1 MQTTT
6 AITTTATRTDLAPPA
21 PCQQPQGPANYE
33 FPLDPMSTPPA
44 PTAVFTPDPAPP
56 PAAPAAAPRLG
67 GGFLETLLR
76 GLGAFVARCIY
87 RVTTRGLENLP
98 RTGGA
103 LLLPNHVTWIDAIV
117 LQLACPRR
125 LRYLIYEPIYNRPLL
140 KPFLKLLGCIPIM
153 PGRAKGALTL
163 AANALR
169 AGEVICIYPEGELT
183 RTGTLL
189 RLKKGYLHLAR
200 EADVPV
206 VPVALDQLWGS
217 IFSYEGGRYFSKLP
231 RRVPYPVTVAFGEPL
246 TPEQADTATVRERM
260 LALGADCYA
269 DRPALRGNLAV
280 ACLRGL
286 KRGQGKVAVIDGNDG
301 SQLTRGTLL
310 AAAITLARHLQ
321 TGITKDEPRIGVVL
335 PPGKG
340 AMLANLAVTLAGK
353 VPVNMNFTAG
363 RASLESAL
371 RQADI
376 KTVLS
381 ARLVQKK
388 LENFPWDRV
397 ERTMNLEEIMPP
409 LKPKVVRWRIAVAL
423 LPWWALTKILGVGKH
438 RNHDEAVLLFTSG
451 TGGDPKGVVLSHRN
465 VLANVSQFRL
475 MVNFYPD
482 DAFMASLPFF
492 HSFGCTVT
500 LWFPLIEGVKIVTY
514 PSPLDVAKNAELIQK
529 HRCTI
534 HLATPTF
541 LRSYLRKATREQ
553 LATLRLVIVGAEKLS
568 VSTAEAFQ
576 EKFGH
581 AAMEGYGLTEMAPV
595 VAANLPDVP
604 IGKKLPDG
612 GRAFQPGRRLGSVG
626 KVAPGIAVR
635 VTDPDDDQKPRS
647 LHETGMLWY
656 RGPNVF
662 EGYFGQPELTAKVRT
677 SDGWFRSGDLGRMDE
692 DGFLFIEGRVSR
704 FSKIAGEMVPHEAV
718 EAKIQ
723 EALGVGADGERAVV
737 VVGVP
742 DESKG
747 EALVLL
753 SAVDVDL
760 PALRQKLA
768 ADGVPNLWVPRTVR
782 RVETLPM
789 LGSGK
794 LDLGGCRKLALEE
807 ASAG

>member
-1 MQTTT
+1 MH
-6 AITTTATRTDLAPPA
+6 
-21 PCQQPQGPANYE
+21 
-33 FPLDPMSTPPA
+33 TPPDPNA
-44 PTAVFTPDPAPP
+44 P
-56 PAAPAAAPRLG
+56 APRLG

-76 GLGAFVARCIY
+76 GVGAFLARCVY
-87 RVTTRGLENLP
+87 RVRPLGLENLP

-103 LLLPNHVTWIDAIV
+103 LILPNHVTWVDAIV

-140 KPFLKLLGCIPIM
+140 KPFLKMLGCIPIM
-153 PGRAKGALTL
+153 PGRSKGALAL
-163 AANALR
+163 ATAALQ

-200 EADVPV
+200 AANVPV
-206 VPVALDQLWGS
+206 VPVCLDQLWGS

-231 RRVPYPVTVAFGEPL
+231 RRWPYPVTVAFGAAL
-246 TPEQADTATVRERM
+246 TPEQADPATVRERM
-260 LALGADCYA
+260 LGLGADCYQQR
-269 DRPALRGNLAV
+269 DALRGNLAE

-286 KRGQGKVAVIDGNDG
+286 KHGQRKVAVIDGNDG

-310 AAAITLARHLQ
+310 AAGITLARFLQ
-321 TGITKDEPRIGVVL
+321 TGPTKDEPRIAIVL

-371 RQADI
+371 RQAGI

-388 LENFPWDRV
+388 LENFPWDKV
-397 ERTMNLEEIMPP
+397 ERTMNMDEIMPP

-423 LPWWALTKILGVGKH
+423 LPWWVLTGILGTSKRGD
-438 RNHDEAVLLFTSG
+438 HDEAVLLFTSG
-451 TGGDPKGVVLSHRN
+451 TGGNPKGVVLSHRN

-475 MVNFYPD
+475 MVNFYPG

-514 PSPLDVAKNAELIQK
+514 PSPLDVGKNAELIQK
-529 HRCTI
+529 HRCTV

-553 LATLRLVIVGAEKLS
+553 LATLRLVIVGAEKLTLN
-568 VSTAEAFQ
+568 TAEAFE

-581 AAMEGYGLTEMAPV
+581 PAMEGYGLTEMAPV
-595 VAANLPDVP
+595 VACNLPDVAA
-604 IGKKLPDG
+604 GLLPDG
-612 GRAFQPGRRLGSVG
+612 GRAYQPGRRLGSVG
-626 KVAPGIAVR
+626 KIAPGIAVR
-635 VTDPDDDQKPRS
+635 VTDPDDDNVPRS
-647 LHETGMLWY
+647 LHDTGMLWY

-662 EGYFGQPELTAKVRT
+662 EGYFGEPELTAKVKT
-677 SDGWFRSGDLGRMDE
+677 ADGWFRTGDLGRVDE

-742 DESKG
+742 DEAKG
-747 EALVLL
+747 EALVLI

-782 RVETLPM
+782 RVESLPM
-789 LGSGK
+789 LGTGK

-807 ASAG
+807 VA

>member
-1 MQTTT
+1 
-6 AITTTATRTDLAPPA
+6 
-21 PCQQPQGPANYE
+21 
-33 FPLDPMSTPPA
+33 MSTPPPPA
-44 PTAVFTPDPAPP
+44 SPDPA
-56 PAAPAAAPRLG
+56 APHLPAPRLG
-67 GGFLETLLR
+67 GGPLETLLR
-76 GLGAFVARCIY
+76 GFGALLARCVY
-87 RVTTRGLENLP
+87 RVKTRGLENLP

-140 KPFLKLLGCIPIM
+140 KPVLKLLGCIPIT
-153 PGRAKGALTL
+153 PGRAKGALAT
-163 AANALR
+163 AAAALR

-206 VPVALDQLWGS
+206 VPVCLDQLWGS

-231 RRVPYPVTVAFGEPL
+231 RRWPYPVTVAFGAAL
-246 TPEQADTATVRERM
+246 TPEQADPATVRERM
-260 LALGADCYA
+260 LGLGADCYA
-269 DRPALRGNLAV
+269 ERPALRGNLAE

-286 KRGQGKVAVIDGNDG
+286 KNGQRRVAVIDGNDG

-310 AAAITLARHLQ
+310 AAGITLARYLQ
-321 TGITKDEPRIGVVL
+321 TGPTKDEPRIAIVL

-363 RASLESAL
+363 RAALESAL
-371 RQADI
+371 RQAGI

-388 LENFPWDRV
+388 LENFPWELV
-397 ERTMNLEEIMPP
+397 ERTMNLEELMPP
-409 LKPKVVRWRIAVAL
+409 LKPRVVRWRLAVAL
-423 LPWWALTKILGVGKH
+423 LPWRVLTGILGTARRGD
-438 RNHDEAVLLFTSG
+438 HDEAVLLFTSG
-451 TGGDPKGVVLSHRN
+451 TGGNPKGVVLSHRN

-475 MVNFYPD
+475 MVNFFPD

-529 HRCTI
+529 HRCTV

-541 LRSYLRKATREQ
+541 LRSYIRKATREQ
-553 LATLRLVIVGAEKLS
+553 LATLRLVIVGAEKLTLG
-568 VSTAEAFQ
+568 TAQAFE

-581 AAMEGYGLTEMAPV
+581 PAMEGYGLTEMAPV
-595 VAANLPDVP
+595 VAVNLPDVTA
-604 IGKKLPDG
+604 GKLPDG
-612 GRAFQPGRRLGSVG
+612 GRAYQPGRRLGSVG
-626 KVAPGIAVR
+626 KIAPGIAVR
-635 VTDPDDDQKPRS
+635 VTDPDDDGQPRS

-662 EGYFGQPELTAKVRT
+662 EGYFGEPELTAKVKT
-677 SDGWFRSGDLGRMDE
+677 ADGWFRTGDLGRVDE

-718 EAKIQ
+718 EGKIQ
-723 EALGVGADGERAVV
+723 DALGVGADGERVVV

-753 SAVDVDL
+753 TAVDVDL

-782 RVETLPM
+782 RVGNLPM

-807 ASAG
+807 V

>member
-1 MQTTT
+1 
-6 AITTTATRTDLAPPA
+6 
-21 PCQQPQGPANYE
+21 
-33 FPLDPMSTPPA
+33 MSPPA
-44 PTAVFTPDPAPP
+44 PTAAVAPP
-56 PAAPAAAPRLG
+56 SPVSPSGPRLG
-67 GGFLETLLR
+67 GGFLETVLR
-76 GLGAFVARCIY
+76 GFGAILARCVY
-87 RVTTRGLENLP
+87 RVRPRGLEHLP

-125 LRYLIYEPIYNRPLL
+125 LRFLIYEPIYRRPLL
-140 KPFLKLLGCIPIM
+140 HPFLRLLGCIPIM
-153 PGRAKGALTL
+153 PGRAKGALAVAT
-163 AANALR
+163 AALR
-169 AGEVICIYPEGELT
+169 AGEVVCLYPEGELT

-200 EADVPV
+200 EAGAPV
-206 VPVALDQLWGS
+206 VPVWLDQLWGS

-231 RRVPYPVTVAFGEPL
+231 RRWPYPVTVAFGAPL
-246 TPEQADTATVRERM
+246 TAAAADPATLRERM
-260 LALGADCYA
+260 LGLGADCYEA
-269 DRPALRGNLAV
+269 RPALRGNLAE

-286 KRGQGKVAVIDGNDG
+286 KNGPRRVAVVDGNDG

-310 AAAITLARHLQ
+310 AAGITLARYLQ
-321 TGITKDEPRIGVVL
+321 TGPTRDEPRIAIVL

-353 VPVNMNFTAG
+353 VPVNLNFTAG

-371 RQADI
+371 RQANI
-376 KTVLS
+376 RTVLS

-388 LENFPWDRV
+388 LENFPWAAV
-397 ERTMNLEEIMPP
+397 ERTMNLEELLPP
-409 LKPKVVRWRIAVAL
+409 MKRAIALWRLAVAL
-423 LPWWALTKILGVGKH
+423 LPWRALTGILGTSRKSD
-438 RNHDEAVLLFTSG
+438 RDEAVLLFTSG

-514 PSPLDVAKNAELIQK
+514 PSPLDVGKNAELIQK

-541 LRSYLRKATREQ
+541 LRAYLRKATREQ

-568 VSTAEAFQ
+568 PGTAQAFE

-581 AAMEGYGLTEMAPV
+581 PAMEGYGLTEMAPV
-595 VAANLPDVP
+595 VACNLPDVTV
-604 IGKKLPDG
+604 GRLPDG
-612 GRAFQPGRRLGSVG
+612 GRAYQPGRRLGSVG

-635 VTDPDDDQKPRS
+635 VTDPDTDAPRA

-662 EGYFGQPELTAKVRT
+662 EGYFGEPELTARVRT
-677 SDGWFRSGDLGRMDE
+677 ADGWFRTGDLGRVDE

-723 EALGVGADGERAVV
+723 DALGLGADGERAVV
-737 VVGVP
+737 IVGVP

-753 SAVDVDL
+753 STVDVDL
-760 PALRQKLA
+760 PALRQRLA

-782 RVETLPM
+782 RVASLPM

-807 ASAG
+807 SAAAG

>member
-1 MQTTT
+1 
-6 AITTTATRTDLAPPA
+6 
-21 PCQQPQGPANYE
+21 
-33 FPLDPMSTPPA
+33 MSTPA
-44 PTAVFTPDPAPP
+44 PTAVSPAPTP
-56 PAAPAAAPRLG
+56 TAAPPPRLG

-76 GLGAFVARCIY
+76 GVGAFLARCLY
-87 RVTTRGLENLP
+87 RVRPRGLENLP

-103 LLLPNHVTWIDAIV
+103 LLLPNHVTWVDAIV

-125 LRYLIYEPIYNRPLL
+125 LRFLIYEPIYNRPVLR
-140 KPFLKLLGCIPIM
+140 PFLKLLGCIPIM
-153 PGRAKGALTL
+153 PGRAKGALS
-163 AANALR
+163 AAAAALR

-206 VPVALDQLWGS
+206 VPVWLDQLWGS

-231 RRVPYPVTVAFGEPL
+231 RRWPYPVTVAFGEKM
-246 TPEQADTATVRERM
+246 TAGEADTATLRERM
-260 LALGADCYA
+260 LGLGADCYSE
-269 DRPALRGNLAV
+269 RPALRGNLAE

-286 KRGQGKVAVIDGNDG
+286 KHGQRKVAVVDGNDG

-310 AAAITLARHLQ
+310 AAGITLARYLQ
-321 TGITKDEPRIGVVL
+321 TGPTKDEPRIAIVL

-340 AMLANLAVTLAGK
+340 AMLANLAVALAGK
-353 VPVNMNFTAG
+353 VPVNLNFTAG
-363 RASLESAL
+363 RAATESAL

-376 KTVLS
+376 RTVLS

-388 LENFPWDRV
+388 LESFPWEAV
-397 ERTMNLEEIMPP
+397 ERTMNLEELLPP
-409 LKPKVVRWRIAVAL
+409 MKRTIALWRIAVAL
-423 LPWWALTKILGVGKH
+423 LPWRVLTGVLGTSKRGD
-438 RNHDEAVLLFTSG
+438 HDEAVLLFTSG
-451 TGGDPKGVVLSHRN
+451 TGGNPKGVVLSHRN

-475 MVNFYPD
+475 MVNFYPN

-514 PSPLDVAKNAELIQK
+514 PSPLDVGKNAELIQK
-529 HRCTI
+529 HRCTV

-553 LATLRLVIVGAEKLS
+553 LASLRLVIVGAEKLTLG
-568 VSTAEAFQ
+568 TAQAFE

-581 AAMEGYGLTEMAPV
+581 PAMEGYGLTEMAPV
-595 VAANLPDVP
+595 VAVNLPD
-604 IGKKLPDG
+604 IAAGLLPDG
-612 GRAFQPGRRLGSVG
+612 GRAYQPGRRLGSVG
-626 KVAPGIAVR
+626 KIAPGIAVR
-635 VTDPDDDQKPRS
+635 VTDPDTGERRS

-662 EGYFGQPELTAKVRT
+662 EGYFGEPEQTAKVKT
-677 SDGWFRSGDLGRMDE
+677 ADGWFRTGDLGRVDE

-704 FSKIAGEMVPHEAV
+704 FSKIAGEMVPHESV
-718 EAKIQ
+718 ETKVQ
-723 EALGVGADGERAVV
+723 EALGLPADGERAVV

-742 DESKG
+742 DEAKG
-747 EALVLL
+747 EALVLIA
-753 SAVDVDL
+753 AVDVDL
-760 PALRQKLA
+760 PALRQKLT

-782 RVETLPM
+782 RVESLPM
-789 LGSGK
+789 LGTGK
-794 LDLGGCRKLALEE
+794 LDLGGCRRLALEE
-807 ASAG
+807 AV